1 MQDIFHQ
8 ESFSEI
14 RKEDGKLRT
23 HSLFKD
29 TIGIEKYI
37 YTIRNVE
44 ERNIPC
50 QVNMSSYLYHPFI
63 HSFWFISLIS
73 FPGLRGLFPFTALN
87 VIWQFSTIP
96 FVLLQLGR

>member
-29 TIGIEKYI
+29 TIGIHI
-37 YTIRNVE
+37 HNNVD
-44 ERNIPC
+44 ERNTPC

-63 HSFWFISLIS
+63 HSFWFISLIP
-73 FPGLRGLFPFTALN
+73 FPGCMACFPLRP
-87 VIWQFSTIP
+87 
-96 FVLLQLGR
+96 